1 MIRVGHAKQKS
12 AEGHVIYCGRT
23 FGGFRNIGLGNPFPA
38 SDPQWPTKYEAW
50 LREQYKMN
58 EGVRQLLWELACRY
72 RQGEV
77 LVLKCWCIKGDVQW
91 QPGDAV
97 VCHTQI
103 VAKLIAK
110 LAAL

>member
-1 MIRVGHAKQKS
+1 MIKVGHAKQQS
-12 AEGHVIYCGRT
+12 AGYVVYCGRT

-38 SDPQWPTKYEAW
+38 SDVEWPTKYEAW
-50 LREQYKMN
+50 LRAQYKQN
-58 EGVRQLLWELACRY
+58 EAVRMLLWDLACRH

-103 VAKLIAK
+103 VAKIIHV
-110 LAAL
+110 LANI